1 MAATISGD
9 HPLRALFHDFVENA
23 LARETGTVDPGV
35 ARYLGDVLVDFTHRD
50 QLFRIRD
57 AGGKPLEEVAEMLV
71 EGDVSLNAT
80 SFNRER
86 EVHKH
91 IGDYTLFW
99 TGLYPEMLRYLR
111 ASQRTDHLLDYV
123 DQGRRSYWIAST
135 FRHDPYGEEA
145 EVLGRLS
152 QKYEA
157 CMVGLHA
164 VRRELDTYG
173 TPEMT
178 AVRRLLQ
185 A

>member
-1 MAATISGD
+1 MATTISGD
-9 HPLRALFHDFVENA
+9 HPLRALFHDFVGHA
-23 LARETGTVDPGV
+23 LARETGTCDPTL

-50 QLFRIRD
+50 QLFRIRN
-57 AGGKPLEEVAEMLV
+57 AEGKALEEVGEMLV

-111 ASQRTDHLLDYV
+111 ASHRSDHLLDYV
-123 DQGRRSYWIAST
+123 SQGRRSYWIAST
-135 FRHDPYGEEA
+135 FRYDPYTDEA

-152 QKYEA
+152 QQYEA

-173 TPEMT
+173 TPEMQT
-178 AVRRLLQ
+178 VRRLLQ